1 MEMKRYKIYKIWTYV
16 LTIMVMALIVWGC
29 FQKSTPDTAGEES
42 RYVVV
47 LSIISTFAVV
57 RWLRIASDDIG

>member
-16 LTIMVMALIVWGC
+16 LTIIAMALIVWGC
-29 FQKSTPDTAGEES
+29 FQKSTPDTADEES

-47 LSIISTFAVV
+47 LSIISAVAVV
-57 RWLRIASDDIG
+57 RWLRIASDNI

>member
-16 LTIMVMALIVWGC
+16 LTIMAMALIAWGC

-42 RYVVV
+42 RYVVA
-47 LSIISTFAVV
+47 LSIISAFAVV
-57 RWLRIASDDIG
+57 RWIRIASGDIG